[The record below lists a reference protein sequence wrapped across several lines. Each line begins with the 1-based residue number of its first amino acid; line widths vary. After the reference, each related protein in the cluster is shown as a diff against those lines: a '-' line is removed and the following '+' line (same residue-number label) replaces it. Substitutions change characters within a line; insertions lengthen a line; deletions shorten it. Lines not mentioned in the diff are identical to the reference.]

1 MRLLFPKNALT
12 LHPDFKV
19 ESQEPRVKSQE
30 PLDPR
35 QSKTKMKMNVKF
47 KKPNFKRNLTVKGWL
62 KELTDGEDHTMH
74 YQKIIN

>member
-1 MRLLFPKNALT
+1 
-12 LHPDFKV
+12 
-19 ESQEPRVKSQE
+19 
-30 PLDPR
+30 
-35 QSKTKMKMNVKF
+35 MNVKF